1 MCKSFWL
8 SIILAD
14 IPKRAVLSSIL
25 GPTAKFSNPRQRGTL
40 STRIWVIL
48 ATENS
53 AQTQLHSMESMPI
66 LAAVGKIG
74 AVQWPISNSHGR
86 EVGRVKVMCH
96 RYGVLIQPR
105 LLIPSRPISAMS
117 GFSSNVVLMS
127 CVDVGTWM
135 LKVLSNRSGVSL

>member
-1 MCKSFWL
+1 MCKSLWF
-8 SIILAD
+8 SIILLIYPREWYCLRFWA
-14 IPKRAVLSSIL
+14 
-25 GPTAKFSNPRQRGTL
+25 PTEKFSNLRQHGTL

-74 AVQWPISNSHGR
+74 AVQWPISKSHGR

-96 RYGVLIQPR
+96 RYGALIQPR

-117 GFSSNVVLMS
+117 RFSSNVVLTS
-127 CVDVGTWM
+127 CIDVGTWM
-135 LKVLSNRSGVSL
+135 PKVLSNR